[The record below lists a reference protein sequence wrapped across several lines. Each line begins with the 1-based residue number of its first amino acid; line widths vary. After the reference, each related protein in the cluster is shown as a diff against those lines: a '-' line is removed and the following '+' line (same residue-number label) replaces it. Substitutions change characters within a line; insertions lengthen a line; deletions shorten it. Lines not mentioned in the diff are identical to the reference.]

1 MNRNSFGAACAAL
14 LLLAFASANHA
25 RAQSEPPRSIDLAQA
40 LDLAR
45 EKSPLFEAASARIAE
60 AQGNLTQA
68 SVLLVNNP
76 TLGVAAGPR
85 FLSQPGEGSE
95 VDLEVRLA
103 QRFETGGQRRH
114 RMARA
119 ESLAAASRSAS
130 RDVERVVLQTVASV
144 FYEVLGADERL
155 RLVNQNAGL
164 ATNLYEIA
172 RSRVSAGASAPLEE
186 NTARI
191 RLAEATRQLVRAETF
206 LRTAKLRLSTSLGLD
221 PAIEVLPLGS
231 LPEAATLP
239 PLAELLAAASEN
251 HPRLLTSR
259 ARIEA
264 ANSEV
269 ALSKADA
276 WPDVS
281 LGASYARDERDDVVM
296 GGITLEVPLF
306 NRNQGERARASAA
319 SRRARA
325 AARSDS
331 LEIQSQLRQSYAE
344 YDAASRSVAAFD
356 ADVVRSQRENL
367 RLIESMFQ
375 AGKIRF
381 VDVVLLQR
389 ELIDGRLG
397 YLAARLDLAR
407 AEIETRAAAGLA
419 LSEPVIGRT
428 QP

>member
-1 MNRNSFGAACAAL
+1 
-14 LLLAFASANHA
+14 
-25 RAQSEPPRSIDLAQA
+25 
-40 LDLAR
+40 
-45 EKSPLFEAASARIAE
+45 
-60 AQGNLTQA
+60 
-68 SVLLVNNP
+68 
-76 TLGVAAGPR
+76 
-85 FLSQPGEGSE
+85 
-95 VDLEVRLA
+95 
-103 QRFETGGQRRH
+103 
-114 RMARA
+114 
-119 ESLAAASRSAS
+119 
-130 RDVERVVLQTVASV
+130 
-144 FYEVLGADERL
+144 
-155 RLVNQNAGL
+155 
-164 ATNLYEIA
+164 
-172 RSRVSAGASAPLEE
+172 
-186 NTARI
+186 
-191 RLAEATRQLVRAETF
+191 
-206 LRTAKLRLSTSLGLD
+206 
-221 PAIEVLPLGS
+221 

-331 LEIQSQLRQSYAE
+331 LEIQSHLRQSYAE

-397 YLAARLDLAR
+397 YLTARLDLAR

-419 LSEPVIGRT
+419 LSEPAIGRT